1 MRYILALLIGIL
13 IGCIISAIVHKRNK
27 GPKNVG
33 ILKVVESDDGGP
45 PYLFVELEQDARL
58 LFDEKIVSMYVRAIS
73 LNSLK

>member
-1 MRYILALLIGIL
+1 MWYILALLIGIS
-13 IGCIISAIVHKRNK
+13 IGCVISATVHKQNK
-27 GPKNVG
+27 GHKNVG

-58 LFDEKIVSMYVRAIS
+58 LFNEKTVSMDVRAIS